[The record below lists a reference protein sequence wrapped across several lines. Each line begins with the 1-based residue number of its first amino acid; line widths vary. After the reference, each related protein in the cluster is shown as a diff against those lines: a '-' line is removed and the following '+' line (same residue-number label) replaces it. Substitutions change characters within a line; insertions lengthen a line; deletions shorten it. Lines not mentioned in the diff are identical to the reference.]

1 MHNYNVNV
9 AYETKSHCNLRTASA
24 CVSLVVHSTTQS
36 SSSESV
42 ANSLIFRVPSTCFV
56 STLATWP
63 DQVMDS
69 VRSNTAS
76 FLPALRIDTLACM
89 LRSDFEQGCRLK
101 QSPTKLFKLYCTTEY
116 QSTGSSGCTQPAN
129 SA

>member
-42 ANSLIFRVPSTCFV
+42 ANSLILRVPSTCFA

-63 DQVMDS
+63 DHVMDS

-89 LRSDFEQGCRLK
+89 PRSNFEQGWRLK
-101 QSPTKLFKLYCTTEY
+101 LLASKLFTLYCTITL
-116 QSTGSSGCTQPAN
+116 QRM
-129 SA
+129 